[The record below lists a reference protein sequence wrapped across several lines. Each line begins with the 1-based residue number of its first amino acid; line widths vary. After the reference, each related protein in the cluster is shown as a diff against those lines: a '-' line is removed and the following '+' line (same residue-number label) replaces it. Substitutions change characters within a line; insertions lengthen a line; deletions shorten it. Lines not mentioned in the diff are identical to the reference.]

1 MPAVAEARKE
11 SRSMNRRASAMVGAL
26 AVAALVL
33 VPTALATHTPPVSR
47 AYFAEAKGSQ
57 LDYSGSATSGIRIFT
72 SGRITAYTRIID
84 MSPGQVW
91 SVRLYDLGTCGT
103 PRHLVATLDDI
114 RIGGSGVGSRTSAFD
129 ATERRLLLDALA
141 RGRSVYLRIA
151 HGSRV
156 ACAKFARV
164 SPDTFEPRRPYP
176 VEPSF
181 EPTAPIVTPNPFPTF
196 SPPAP
201 SGGS

>member
-1 MPAVAEARKE
+1 MTRRFWAV
-11 SRSMNRRASAMVGAL
+11 VGVA
-26 AVAALVL
+26 AAAALVL

-47 AYFAEAKGSQ
+47 AYFADVERAQ
-57 LDYSGSATSGIRIFT
+57 LDYQGSATSEIRIFV
-72 SGRITAYTRIID
+72 SGRVTAYTRIID
-84 MSPGQVW
+84 VSPGQVW

-103 PRHLVATLDDI
+103 PRHVVATLDDI
-114 RIGGSGVGSRTSAFD
+114 RIDASGVGSRTSALD

-151 HGSRV
+151 HGSQI
-156 ACAKFARV
+156 ACERFERV

-181 EPTAPIVTPNPFPTF
+181 EPPLVLPTPNIFPTF
-196 SPPAP
+196 SPPAQP
-201 SGGS
+201 SGG